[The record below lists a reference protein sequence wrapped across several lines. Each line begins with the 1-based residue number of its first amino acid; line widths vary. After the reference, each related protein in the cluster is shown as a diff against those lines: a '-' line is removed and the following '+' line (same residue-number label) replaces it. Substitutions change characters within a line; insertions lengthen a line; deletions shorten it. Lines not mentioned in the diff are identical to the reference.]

1 MNAAGRIAPSTIGS
15 LSGMIVR
22 ALDAHGVDG
31 RRVAREA
38 GIDPD
43 RALAPGARVPRAA
56 HTRLWQLAIE
66 ATGDPSFGLEASR
79 FATQTTLHALG
90 YAVLASATLREA
102 FERIIRYRR
111 LIGDVVELSL
121 EDVRD
126 RTRFVIDVS
135 APPGV
140 PYEAVDAFTSM
151 CVRLARMLRGRR
163 SLDPVAVM
171 LERPEPA
178 RTEPYRR
185 LFRAPV
191 AFSQPRNVLEFRR
204 ADVDAPLP
212 SANAELARNND
223 QVVVAYLAKLE
234 RANVSSRVLAALL
247 QVLPDGAPSKQ
258 AVARQLG
265 MSPRNLQRHLSK
277 EGTSYKSLLNDAR
290 VDLAR
295 RYVREAR
302 LSVTEIAFV
311 LGFADTSTF
320 SRAFKRWTGMS
331 PRQYAGRAD
340 SRQLTVDCRL

>member
-1 MNAAGRIAPSTIGS
+1 MTVAGHRAPSTIGS

-22 ALDAHGVDG
+22 ALEAHGVDG
-31 RRVAREA
+31 QRIARDA

-43 RALAPGARVPRAA
+43 LARAPDGRVPRAA
-56 HTRLWQLAIE
+56 HTRLWQLAVE
-66 ATGDPSFGLEASR
+66 ATGDPCFGLEASR
-79 FATQTTLHALG
+79 FATQTTFHALG

-121 EDVRD
+121 EDVDD
-126 RTRFVIDVS
+126 RTRFIIDVS

-151 CVRLARMLRGRR
+151 CVRLARMLCGRR
-163 SLDPVAVM
+163 NLDPVAVM
-171 LERPEPA
+171 LERPEPTPSDA
-178 RTEPYRR
+178 FHR

-191 AFSQPRNVLEFRR
+191 TFSQRQNVLEFMRT
-204 ADVDAPLP
+204 DLDAPLP

-223 QVVVAYLAKLE
+223 QVVVSYLARLE
-234 RANVSSRVLAALL
+234 SASVSSRVLAALV
-247 QVLPDGAPSKQ
+247 QALPDGPPSK
-258 AVARQLG
+258 AAIARQLG
-265 MSPRNLQRHLSK
+265 MSPRNMQRYLAD

-295 RYVREAR
+295 NYVREAR
-302 LSVTEIAFV
+302 LSVTEMAFV

-331 PRQYAGRAD
+331 PRRYANR
-340 SRQLTVDCRL
+340 